1 MNVWTLTACFFV
13 YSFLGWVWEV
23 IYFYVMERRFRSGG
37 ITSAPLLPI
46 YGMGAIA
53 VLAVLD
59 LHVDNPF
66 AVFLL
71 SALLAS
77 AVEFAGHYFMEKVF
91 HVRLWDYRGNKFNLQ
106 GRICLENS
114 LSFGILAMLL
124 VYVVHPVV
132 LNVLGFLPNWALVL
146 AVAVISVLFAVDVAN
161 SWRSMVKLRLDT
173 DATTAQTL
181 REVRRGLDG
190 RLIEIRE
197 RRKESRGR
205 AWFAEISLRLHRSNV
220 ARLERNFD
228 KIQLLAKN
236 HRRFRR

>member
-114 LSFGILAMLL
+114 LGFGILAMLL
-124 VYVVHPVV
+124 VYVVHPVM
-132 LNVLGFLPNWALVL
+132 LSVLGFFAELGAGAGGGGDFDIVRGRCGKF
-146 AVAVISVLFAVDVAN
+146 VAQHGEIA
-161 SWRSMVKLRLDT
+161 
-173 DATTAQTL
+173 
-181 REVRRGLDG
+181 VRR
-190 RLIEIRE
+190 
-197 RRKESRGR
+197 RRYHGANAVRSAARTGR
-205 AWFAEISLRLHRSNV
+205 AP
-220 ARLERNFD
+220 D
-228 KIQLLAKN
+228 
-236 HRRFRR
+236 